1 MGLVNIVIINN
12 KNYMNIE
19 VLKDTLIVKENT
31 KDALQVKIEKETP
44 VSEKQIEV
52 NGQIIKG
59 DNLVVTEVT
68 YENLGRIKERIS
80 ALDEQIARLIAEKE
94 TLVNKKTLIEPE
106 LDKAITDILKN
117 PESQDMRTVES
128 PVLEAVEVPVQ

>member
-1 MGLVNIVIINN
+1 
-12 KNYMNIE
+12 MNIE

-80 ALDEQIARLIAEKE
+80 ALDEQIAQLTAERE

-117 PESQDMRTVES
+117 PESQDMRAVES
-128 PVLEAVEVPVQ
+128 PVLEAVEVPVQE

>member
-1 MGLVNIVIINN
+1 
-12 KNYMNIE
+12 MNIE

-31 KDALQVKIEKETP
+31 KDALQVKIENEIAVP
-44 VSEKQIEV
+44 ENEIEV

-80 ALDEQIARLIAEKE
+80 ALDEQIAQLTAERE

>member
-1 MGLVNIVIINN
+1 
-12 KNYMNIE
+12 MNIE

-117 PESQDMRTVES
+117 PESQDMRAVES

>member
-1 MGLVNIVIINN
+1 
-12 KNYMNIE
+12 MNIE